1 MQRERKTRAYRKGEK
16 KVSKRSVW
24 SPLILILI
32 GILLAGCGGGSGGD
46 PAANVNLIFVVSPDL
61 AHQGAGDVNSTTANL
76 TNQGLQRSLHLA
88 TYLKQQ
94 VLGGNNVTAIYALQ
108 PMTHLQTANDYPDL
122 ASMAYIQ
129 QFALLNQISL
139 TGYGGP
145 GTTSY
150 PANSYPLRVSYGASQ
165 PLPAGV
171 VTPLVSSADCQGL
184 DFNNANGANNSL
196 AAGIIG
202 ANTPGFYVFSA
213 PWETIR
219 SLMAD
224 INTAQGYNLTLP
236 AAYEGPDHVYAI
248 SITPST
254 GAASIAT
261 YNANLSPPST
271 FPVLPAALTASTCN
285 MQLQLTN
292 PWTITNVG
300 VGGSSVPA
308 NINKN
313 ATVYLIRH
321 AEAHPVSGWDDGNY
335 LGSGQWRALYLATA
349 LTTALQGKP
358 SPDLVYSID
367 PAQVYP
373 GAVITAGN
381 FNFSYVRPSLTAEPY
396 AIANNLPYQLVTN
409 IQMFNT
415 NASAIQAMT
424 DYFFSGGTFSNKTIL
439 VAWEHGHF
447 QPMITALLQAYNVP
461 TNTVPSWPSND
472 YDTIWTVHF
481 DSSGNVTVDNSLCE
495 GIDSASLPAEP
506 PQF

>member
-1 MQRERKTRAYRKGEK
+1 MSR
-16 KVSKRSVW
+16 RSVW

-94 VLGGNNVTAIYALQ
+94 VLRGNNVTAIYALQ

-254 GAASIAT
+254 GAASIST

-285 MQLQLTN
+285 MQLQQTN

-396 AIANNLPYQLVTN
+396 AIANNLPYHLVTN

-424 DYFFSGGTFSNKTIL
+424 DYFFTGGTFSNKTIL

>member
-1 MQRERKTRAYRKGEK
+1 MSR
-16 KVSKRSVW
+16 RSV
-24 SPLILILI
+24 SSSLILILVL
-32 GILLAGCGGGSGGD
+32 ILLAGCGGSGAG
-46 PAANVNLIFVVSPDL
+46 PAVSPANVNLIFVVSPDL
-61 AHQGAGDVNSTTANL
+61 AHQGAGDVNATTANL

-88 TYLKQQ
+88 TYLKLQ

-108 PMTHLQTANDYPDL
+108 PMTHLQNNYPEL

-150 PANSYPLRVSYGASQ
+150 LENSYPLRVSYGATQ

-171 VTPLVSSADCQGL
+171 ATPLVSCVDCQGL
-184 DFNNANGANNSL
+184 DYNNANGANNTL

-213 PWETIR
+213 PWEVIS

-236 AAYEGPDHVYAI
+236 AAYAGPDHVYAI
-248 SITPST
+248 SIAPST
-254 GAASIAT
+254 GAAGFSA

-271 FPVLPAALTASTCN
+271 FPVLPAAPAAACN
-285 MQLQLTN
+285 MQQQQSN
-292 PWTITNVG
+292 PWTVTNVG

-313 ATVYLIRH
+313 STVYLIRH
-321 AEAHPVSGWDDGNY
+321 AEAHPVSGWDDGNF
-335 LGSGQWRALYLATA
+335 LGAGQWRALYLATA
-349 LTTALQGKP
+349 LPTALQGKP
-358 SPDLVYSID
+358 SPERVYSID

-373 GAVITAGN
+373 GAVITPGN
-381 FNFSYVRPSLTAEPY
+381 LNFSYVRPSMTAEPY
-396 AIANNLPYQLVTN
+396 AIANNLPYHLVTD
-409 IQMFNT
+409 IQMFDT
-415 NASAIQAMT
+415 NPSAIQAMT
-424 DYFFSGGTFSNKTIL
+424 DYFFTGGTFSNKTIL

-447 QPMITALLQAYNVP
+447 PPMITALLQAFTVP

-481 DSSGNVTVDNSLCE
+481 DGSGNVTIDNSLCE
-495 GIDSASLPAEP
+495 GIDSSSLPAVP
-506 PQF
+506 PLF